1 MQSYNSDLLPQ
12 RFQHVVHRRR
22 CGVCYTLSIRPRLSV
37 YQDTYILVDDLRRAL
52 GYYGEILLFLD
63 EHQTKPLTIFNHR
76 LALGECTA
84 YYPDLTLFYRL
95 VDQYGK
101 TILNAPSQ
109 DLPQPGPL
117 PPSQFNSY
125 QSGGYSHNDHFS
137 TNLQRQQLKQESNY
151 SQPRPSSPTRFNS
164 YQQGDHDNNYQNYN
178 NNDSDYDSNH
188 QDYDSNHQDYDSNHQ
203 DYNSNHQDYNSNH
216 QDHNNNHQDHNS
228 NHQDYYSINDQ
239 DSTNSQHQ
247 DSHSSPTL
255 TKREK
260 RRHSIGNY
268 YSGPSS
274 PSPTILEP
282 PMVEETWQ
290 SWDDLHFY
298 LEDGSAH
305 LTRAIDGLSDG
316 GMFHGQ
322 AGNNSD
328 DACGTSGGGDTNS
341 SPGLHYDPGSPS
353 DYQQQSSLFLAVPDH
368 LL

>member
-1 MQSYNSDLLPQ
+1 MSS
-12 RFQHVVHRRR
+12 
-22 CGVCYTLSIRPRLSV
+22 T
-37 YQDTYILVDDLRRAL
+37 A
-52 GYYGEILLFLD
+52 
-63 EHQTKPLTIFNHR
+63 
-76 LALGECTA
+76 AGECTV

-109 DLPQPGPL
+109 DLPPPGPP

-137 TNLQRQQLKQESNY
+137 TNLQRQQLKQESNCP
-151 SQPRPSSPTRFNS
+151 QPRPSSPTRFNS

-188 QDYDSNHQDYDSNHQ
+188 QDYDSNHQDY
-203 DYNSNHQDYNSNH
+203 NSNHQN
-216 QDHNNNHQDHNS
+216 
-228 NHQDYYSINDQ
+228 YYSSNDQ
-239 DSTNSQHQ
+239 DSTNSQQQ

-255 TKREK
+255 IKREK

-274 PSPTILEP
+274 PSPTILES

-305 LTRAIDGLSDG
+305 LKRAIDGLSDG

-353 DYQQQSSLFLAVPDH
+353 DYQQPPSLFLAVPDH
-368 LL
+368 LV